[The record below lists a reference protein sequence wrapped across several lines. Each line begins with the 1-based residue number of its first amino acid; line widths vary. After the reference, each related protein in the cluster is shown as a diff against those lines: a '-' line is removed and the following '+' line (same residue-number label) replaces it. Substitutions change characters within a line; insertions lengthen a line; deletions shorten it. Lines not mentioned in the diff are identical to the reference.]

1 MKCIV
6 LYPTTLSGTGGFKTY
21 QSIEAVVYP
30 NRECFNF
37 NPLRILDVP
46 TVNPSPTFTEP
57 EFEDEEE
64 LFEDVLSPKKLVSW
78 TICL

>member
-1 MKCIV
+1 MSV
-6 LYPTTLSGTGGFKTY
+6 
-21 QSIEAVVYP
+21 
-30 NRECFNF
+30 FNF